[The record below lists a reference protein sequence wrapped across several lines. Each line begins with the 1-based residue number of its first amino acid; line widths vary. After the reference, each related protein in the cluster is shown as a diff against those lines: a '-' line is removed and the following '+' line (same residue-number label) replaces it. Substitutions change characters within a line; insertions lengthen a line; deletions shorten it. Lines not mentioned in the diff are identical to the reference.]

1 MKITHTM
8 IVVFIVSFCIHF
20 YIIPLIVSRSRDH
33 ITNNLGK
40 FYLSVIFSLFLVILE
55 VMMHDYQYNVMSGK
69 WYAVFGALLALF
81 VYLYR
86 KQVGIKD
93 KEFVKGVLEHHS
105 KSLLISHEILN
116 KTNDYN
122 ITKLA
127 KNIIQTQK
135 DQIQVMKSLLEE

>member
-1 MKITHTM
+1 
-8 IVVFIVSFCIHF
+8 VSFLIHF
-20 YIIPLIVSRSRDH
+20 YVIPIIVSKSRDH

-69 WYAVFGALLALF
+69 WYIAFGSLLALF

-93 KEFVKGVLEHHS
+93 KEFVKGALEHHS
-105 KSLLISHEILN
+105 KSLLISQEILN

>member
-1 MKITHTM
+1 M
-8 IVVFIVSFCIHF
+8 IVVFIGSFLIHF
-20 YIIPLIVSRSRDH
+20 YIIPLIMVSKTAH

-40 FYLSVIFSLFLVILE
+40 TYMSVIFSLFLVILE
-55 VMMHDYQYNVMSGK
+55 VMMHDYQYNIISSK
-69 WYAVFGALLALF
+69 LYLCFGSLLALF

-86 KQVGIKD
+86 NQVAVKNDHFIK
-93 KEFVKGVLEHHS
+93 GMIEHHS
-105 KSLLISHEILN
+105 ESLLASQEMLK

-135 DQIQVMKSLLEE
+135 DQIQVMTSLLEK